1 MIGSKSLYDKH
12 VAVTTPVFFGTGYVL
27 VCNPRC
33 HMKKRRNEWLRLQW
47 NLCSEYPFFVDDAL
61 SPSLSWWIQSE
72 MDFGRLNNQQTLQV
86 PLLWMCYISY
96 ISHWS
101 PLPQDMHSLFGYQSC
116 NDVLKK
122 TYLCLLKLF
131 LVLRSCSQNP

>member
-1 MIGSKSLYDKH
+1 MTIHAMIGSKSPCDKH
-12 VAVTTPVFFGTGYVL
+12 VAVTTPVSFATGYVL

-33 HMKKRRNEWLRLQW
+33 HMKKRRNEWLRLRW

-61 SPSLSWWIQSE
+61 SLFSLSPNSNVVDVLYI
-72 MDFGRLNNQQTLQV
+72 
-86 PLLWMCYISY
+86 YISF

-101 PLPQDMHSLFGYQSC
+101 PLPQDMHSLFGYQSR

-122 TYLCLLKLF
+122 KMYLCVLKLF
-131 LVLRSCSQNP
+131 LVLRSC